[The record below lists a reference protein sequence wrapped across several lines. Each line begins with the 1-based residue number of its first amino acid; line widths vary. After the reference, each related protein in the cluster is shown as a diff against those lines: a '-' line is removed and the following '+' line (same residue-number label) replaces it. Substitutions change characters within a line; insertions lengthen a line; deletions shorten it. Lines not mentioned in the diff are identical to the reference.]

1 MSPREEKDTV
11 VSVTASEDDGFRVDS
26 EFKRACAARWR
37 RLERAGEAHVCP
49 ASRARTSGFW
59 SQDGCTLPVWGDNS
73 QLRIAIGGANARHT
87 PHYGGGARH
96 VAGPI
101 RS

>member
-26 EFKRACAARWR
+26 EFKSACAARWR
-37 RLERAGEAHVCP
+37 RRGGGRGGPVGP

-59 SQDGCTLPVWGDNS
+59 SQDSGTLPLGGDNS
-73 QLRIAIGGANARHT
+73 QLRLSRGVSLPSGPGGS
-87 PHYGGGARH
+87 GVGSGF
-96 VAGPI
+96 
-101 RS
+101 